1 MLACALCLASAGLQ
15 AQSAEAAAPANT
27 AQGSPSSSNGPE
39 ASFDIRVE
47 APDEVRELLEKHL
60 ELQRFRAVTDLDAGE
75 LDRLLVLAREDA
87 LSLLGTL
94 GYFGPEVL
102 IEQAPVQAGQRPVIV
117 VRVAPGPATQVA
129 SVRLQFEGAI
139 ADAADP
145 EVQALRAAIERDW
158 RLRPGR
164 RFTQDA
170 WDEAKTQAL
179 AQLVTRRYPA
189 GRISQSQADIDAAAH
204 RAQLG
209 LKLDSGPLY
218 RLGELQVSGLQRYD
232 SVLVA
237 RLGRLERGEVYDQRR
252 LVEAQQRLASSG
264 YFDSAFLSV
273 DTAAGDPAA
282 VPVSVQLREATLQK
296 VVLGLGYATDSGPRL
311 SLEHIHNRLPV
322 LGWRAHSRLQL
333 DGKSPFVQTEWTS
346 LPDASL
352 WRWAGALKLD
362 RLDDGSLLTQTQRWR
377 VGRSQLG
384 ERLDRNVYLQYDMS
398 QVSGSGETGATA
410 SATGEGASLS
420 LNYAL
425 THRAFDTLPFPNR
438 GHALTA
444 EIGGGT
450 TLGGQRQPYVRGTA
464 RWTGIMPLG
473 SEDQISQ
480 AQRGRLA
487 LRLDAGAV
495 SAAREA
501 QIPAAQLFRAGGDA
515 SVRGYG
521 LRDIGLALPSG
532 NVGPGRYMGTGSVE
546 WQQPLRR
553 GGVLTQWESTVFM
566 DAGQVAERAQDL
578 GQHLAVGVGAG
589 ARWRSPIGPL
599 QIDLAYG
606 LKVEKL
612 RLHMSVGW
620 IF

>member
-15 AQSAEAAAPANT
+15 AQPAYAAPPANT
-27 AQGSPSSSNGPE
+27 AQGSPSPGPE

-60 ELQRFRAVTDLDAGE
+60 ELQRFRAVTDLDASE
-75 LDRLLVLAREDA
+75 LERLLVLAREDA

-94 GYFGPEVL
+94 GYFGPDL
-102 IEQAPVQAGQRPVIV
+102 DIQQAPVQAGQRPVIV
-117 VRVAPGPATQVA
+117 VRVAPGPATQV
-129 SVRLQFEGAI
+129 SGVRLQFEGAI
-139 ADAADP
+139 ADTADP

-179 AQLVTRRYPA
+179 AQLVARRYPA
-189 GRISQSQADIDAAAH
+189 GRISQSQADIDASAH

-218 RLGELQVSGLQRYD
+218 RLGEFQVSGLQRYD
-232 SVLVA
+232 SVLVS

-264 YFDSAFLSV
+264 YFDSAYLNV
-273 DTAAGDPAA
+273 DTAVGDPAA
-282 VPVSVQLREATLQK
+282 VPVSVQLREAGLQK
-296 VVLGLGYATDSGPRL
+296 VVLGLGYVTDSGPRL
-311 SLEHIHNRLPV
+311 SLEHMHNRLPM
-322 LGWRAHSRLQL
+322 LGWRAQTRLQL
-333 DGKSPFVQTEWTS
+333 DSKSPSAHTEWTS

-362 RLDDGSLLTQTQRWR
+362 RQDDGALLTQTQRWR

-384 ERLDRNVYLQYDMS
+384 ERIDRNVYLQYDMS
-398 QVSGSGETGATA
+398 QVSGRGETGATA

-420 LNYAL
+420 LNYAW
-425 THRAFDTLPFPNR
+425 TQRAFDTLPFPNR

-444 EIGGGT
+444 EFGGGS

-464 RWTGIMPLG
+464 RWTGIVPLG
-473 SEDQISQ
+473 SDEQISQ
-480 AQRGRLA
+480 ARRGRLA
-487 LRLDAGAV
+487 LRLEAGAV
-495 SAAREA
+495 SAARQA

-532 NVGPGRYMGTGSVE
+532 DVGPGRYMGTGSVE

-566 DAGQVAERAQDL
+566 DAGQVTERAQAL
-578 GQHLAVGVGAG
+578 GQNLAVGVGAG